1 MENNVD
7 HKLNIEWMVP
17 IIQKLNSKRFI
28 IISGKESEM
37 VKKKSTFNYQEKRDY
52 CWIMMVIFS
61 LDRHG
66 SNTM

>member
-52 CWIMMVIFS
+52 C
-61 LDRHG
+61 
-66 SNTM
+66 